1 MDLLVCSRAELFLCS
16 SVRCSCVVRT
26 PWQAPTCL
34 QGWIGAEPDV
44 KQERYSTNENAE
56 LKRIRHGF
64 EQEKQQTCNILNM
77 ISWR

>member
-1 MDLLVCSRAELFLCS
+1 MGSRVRAVVWTYLCALERSYFCALVFVVVVCSAD
-16 SVRCSCVVRT
+16 

-64 EQEKQQTCNILNM
+64 Q
-77 ISWR
+77 